1 MRLGTNA
8 QACDLCWIATFKHAV
23 LGWGHGAL
31 LPLQVGAP
39 IRNSLSHRDLLS
51 LCAGDEKSCALK
63 QMIASPQIVIGTEP
77 DQFVAWRL
85 LVQLPTIR
93 DRPTLG
99 WRGLASRERAGL
111 P

>member
-1 MRLGTNA
+1 MRREV
-8 QACDLCWIATFKHAV
+8 DDSEFK
-23 LGWGHGAL
+23 
-31 LPLQVGAP
+31 
-39 IRNSLSHRDLLS
+39 
-51 LCAGDEKSCALK
+51 
-63 QMIASPQIVIGTEP
+63 IVIGKEP

-85 LVQLPTIR
+85 LGQLPTIR